1 MLDCAE
7 KRKRLREANN
17 MTQAQVGKRVGV
29 SKATISAYETAS
41 KIPSVAVLT
50 RLACLFHVNI
60 DYLVCVDAPK
70 ALDVST
76 LDDETMTLLAAIV
89 KKL

>member
-7 KRKRLREANN
+7 KLKRLREANN
-17 MTQAQVGKRVGV
+17 ITQAQVGKRVGV

-41 KIPSVAVLT
+41 KIPPVAVLT
-50 RLACLFHVNI
+50 RLARFFHVNI
-60 DYLVCVDAPK
+60 DYWVCVDAPK

-76 LDDETMTLLAAIV
+76 LDDEAMTLLAAIV